1 MADHDIILQKSSAM
15 PASTFGA
22 NVGSKNVP
30 DSERIFPSVWKER
43 LTILKKPRVL
53 ISLFL
58 ASSALYCFVIGRD
71 RYISVSE
78 FVIQQAVPLNTSS
91 ASVLAG
97 AASAPQVLTSLVDG
111 QYLQVY
117 LASSEVKN
125 LLFPKP
131 TSLENKY
138 YRKGPDFFTGIAKQ
152 RSAPE
157 QLVFYRDL
165 LEVSPQPLS
174 GSVIVRTVGFDP
186 EQAFDFN
193 KSLLLQSRR
202 FVNEVNQSINADQNL
217 FAEKEVGLAEK
228 KLKIASQE
236 LEVFQEKF
244 GQLNVES
251 EQAATSSFIS
261 GLESRLVDLKVE
273 EASLRRQYRDPN
285 APEVSYIADQV
296 NELEKQ
302 IQTERRKSVS
312 ENGRDLNSLAIKESS
327 LRANV
332 EFSTESLQSAR
343 LAAEN
348 SRRESTRQL
357 KFLVMLSQPQ
367 LPVSPDQNW
376 RWQAFL
382 GSIGTIVVAWG
393 VGGFILAAMKKA

>member
-1 MADHDIILQKSSAM
+1 MADREIISQKSSAM
-15 PASTFGA
+15 PTSSFDA
-22 NVGSKNVP
+22 NVASRSIPNSDGISK
-30 DSERIFPSVWKER
+30 SVWQER
-43 LTILKKPRVL
+43 LNLLKKPRVL

-97 AASAPQVLTSLVDG
+97 AAAAPQVLTSLVDG

-125 LLFPKP
+125 RLFPKL
-131 TSLENKY
+131 TSLEEKY
-138 YRKGPDFFTGIAKQ
+138 HKTFPDFRTGIAKQ
-152 RSAPE
+152 SSAPA

-174 GSVIVRTVGFDP
+174 GSVIVKTVGYDP
-186 EQAFDFN
+186 AQSFDFN
-193 KSLLLQSRR
+193 KALLVQSRR

-217 FAEKEVGLAEK
+217 FAQKEVALSEK
-228 KLKIASQE
+228 NLKKASQA

-244 GQLNVES
+244 GQLSVES

-285 APEVSYIADQV
+285 APEVSFIADQV

-302 IQTERRKSVS
+302 IRTERQKSVS
-312 ENGRDLNSLAIKESS
+312 ENGSDLNSLAIKETS

-332 EFSTESLQSAR
+332 EFATESLQSAR
-343 LAAEN
+343 IAADN

-367 LPVSPDQNW
+367 QPVSPDQNW

-382 GSIGTIVVAWG
+382 GSIGIIVVAWG
-393 VGGFILAAMKKA
+393 VGGFIAAAMKKA

>member
-1 MADHDIILQKSSAM
+1 MADREILPQKSSAM
-15 PASTFGA
+15 PFPAIDG
-22 NVGSKNVP
+22 NV
-30 DSERIFPSVWKER
+30 DSVSDSNGYGILSPLWTER
-43 LTILKKPRVL
+43 LAVLQKPRVL

-71 RYISVSE
+71 RYTSVSE
-78 FVIQQAVPLNTSS
+78 FVVQQAAPLNTSS

-97 AASAPQVLTSLVDG
+97 AAAAPQVLTSLVDG

-125 LLFPKP
+125 RLFPKP
-131 TSLENKY
+131 ISLENKY
-138 YRKGPDFFTGIAKQ
+138 QKSIPDLFTGINKGS
-152 RSAPE
+152 SAPA
-157 QLVFYRDL
+157 QLAFYREL
-165 LEVSPQPLS
+165 LQVSPQPLS
-174 GSVIVRTVGFDP
+174 GSVIVKTVGFDP

-193 KSLLLQSRR
+193 KALLVQSRR

-217 FAEKEVGLAEK
+217 FAQKEVALAEK
-228 KLKIASQE
+228 NLKKASQA

-244 GQLNVES
+244 GQLSVES

-285 APEVSYIADQV
+285 APEVSFIADQV

-302 IQTERRKSVS
+302 IRTERQKSVS
-312 ENGRDLNSLAIKESS
+312 ENGSDLNSLAIKETS

-332 EFSTESLQSAR
+332 EFATESLQSAR
-343 LAAEN
+343 IAADN

-367 LPVSPDQNW
+367 QPVSPDQNW

-382 GSIGTIVVAWG
+382 GSIGIIVVAWG
-393 VGGFILAAMKKA
+393 VGGFIAAAMKKA

>member
-1 MADHDIILQKSSAM
+1 MADREIISQKSSAM
-15 PASTFGA
+15 PTSSFDA
-22 NVGSKNVP
+22 NVASRSIPNSDGISK
-30 DSERIFPSVWKER
+30 SVWQER
-43 LTILKKPRVL
+43 LNLLKKPRVL

-97 AASAPQVLTSLVDG
+97 AAAAPQVLTSLVDG

-125 LLFPKP
+125 RLFPKL
-131 TSLENKY
+131 TSLEEKY
-138 YRKGPDFFTGIAKQ
+138 HKTFPDFRTGIAKQ
-152 RSAPE
+152 SSAPA

-174 GSVIVRTVGFDP
+174 GSVIVKTVGFDP
-186 EQAFDFN
+186 AQAFDFN
-193 KSLLLQSRR
+193 KALLVQSRR

-217 FAEKEVGLAEK
+217 FAQKEVALAEK
-228 KLKIASQE
+228 NLKKASQA

-244 GQLNVES
+244 GQLSVES

-285 APEVSYIADQV
+285 APEVSFIADQV

-302 IQTERRKSVS
+302 IRTERQKSVS
-312 ENGRDLNSLAIKESS
+312 ENGRDLNSLAMKESS

-332 EFSTESLQSAR
+332 EFSTQSLQSAR
-343 LAAEN
+343 LAADN

-367 LPVSPDQNW
+367 QPVSPDQNW

-382 GSIGTIVVAWG
+382 GSIGIIVVAWG